1 MNCPNK
7 TRSGAFT
14 LIELLV
20 VIAIIAILA
29 AMLLPALVS
38 AKERAYRISCMN
50 NVRQVGL
57 NLHMYASD
65 NQDTMPGFSGGG
77 WAWDVSIQTANVLVS
92 GNIDTTT
99 PAVNRRKI
107 IYDPGVQA
115 DVTADN
121 DALWPPSRANPII
134 GYAYLGWRSN
144 WDPDL
149 IHSAGGGQ
157 AMLVDPASANAPGDI
172 QRKFVKKTTM
182 VAAGMN
188 PSSTE
193 LFADSTPAVG
203 TGAPAGPYD
212 FNGMPNSGM
221 VGTGMGANDHSHSG
235 HLQKNIPGGGNI
247 LFADSHAEW
256 RRFHDLH
263 AWFHCNDGRGYYTFW
278 F

>member
-1 MNCPNK
+1 MNLQQRNSK
-7 TRSGAFT
+7 AAFT

-29 AMLLPALVS
+29 AMLLPALVN

-50 NVRQVGL
+50 NVRQVGI
-57 NLHMYASD
+57 NLQLYTSENA
-65 NQDTMPGFSGGG
+65 DTMPACNGGG
-77 WAWDVSIQTANVLVS
+77 WAWDMDISTANILIT
-92 GNIDTTT
+92 GATGTTT
-99 PAVNRRKI
+99 PTINKRKI
-107 IYDPGVQA
+107 IYDPGVLA
-115 DVTADN
+115 DVTANN

-149 IHSAGGGQ
+149 IHNGGAQ
-157 AMLVDPASANAPGDI
+157 AMLVDPASANAPTDV
-172 QRKFVKKTTM
+172 QRKFVKKTTQI
-182 VAAGMN
+182 APGMN
-188 PSSTE
+188 ASSTE

-203 TGAPAGPYD
+203 TGAPVGPYD

-221 VGTGMGANDHSHSG
+221 VGADMDANGHSHSG
-235 HLQKNIPGGGNI
+235 HLQKNLPGGGNI
-247 LFADSHAEW
+247 LFEDSHAEW
-256 RRFHDLH
+256 RRFRDLH